1 MIFAQDTWTLLFIPA
16 IILAAA
22 LFWGAPI
29 IALVSELAAAVT
41 KRPLP
46 MRLAQQ
52 QSRLAII
59 IHPTVWVAIGASL
72 WVAMPSM
79 PSRFQEDML
88 PWTTIILAAAGSCL
102 TVAWALTWNL
112 ARQHRVLHIV
122 LGCAAAMCL
131 KYGYWG
137 YVLLLSGAIPEAI
150 PWTLASLWPL
160 AALFGA
166 SCCGPVYLVLRR
178 NTDDWGRDYYRYSA
192 QVLGSWVVGTSVLLA
207 AGMSWTF
214 MDYHKTANLFLPP
227 IFLPTVVAAGLLV
240 FCALMGLVLARA
252 EHPMR
257 HKVIMAAILMAGI
270 GAITLLTLAV
280 AEGLSH
286 YVPGWSIHTPLP
298 DLLQRLDW

>member
-1 MIFAQDTWTLLFIPA
+1 MTFAQDPWNLLFVPA

-22 LFWGAPI
+22 FFWGTPL
-29 IALVSELAAAVT
+29 IALMSELAAAVT
-41 KRPLP
+41 KRSLP
-46 MRLAQQ
+46 IRLAQQ
-52 QSRLAII
+52 QSRLALI
-59 IHPTVWVAIGASL
+59 IHPTMWAVIGASL

-79 PSRFQEDML
+79 SSRFEGDML

-112 ARQHRVLHIV
+112 ARQHRTLHIV
-122 LGCAAAMCL
+122 LGCAANICL

-137 YVLLLSGAIPEAI
+137 SILLLSGAIPKAV

-178 NTDDWGRDYYRYSA
+178 NVDDWGRDYYRYSA
-192 QVLGSWVVGTSVLLA
+192 QVLGSWVTGTSVLLA

-214 MDYHKTANLFLPP
+214 MAYHKATNLFLPP
-227 IFLPTVVAAGLLV
+227 IFLPTVVAAGLLA
-240 FCALMGLVLARA
+240 FCALMGLTLARA

-257 HKVIMAAILMAGI
+257 HKVIMVSILVAGI
-270 GAITLLTLAV
+270 GAITLLTLAI
-280 AEGLSH
+280 AEGLNH
-286 YVPGWSIHTPLP
+286 YVPGWTIHTPLP
-298 DLLQRLDW
+298 DLLQRLGW